1 MRCRKNIL
9 TKEWCFVIDC
19 TIEPEG
25 GGPMDFK
32 LNEEQEAMREMAKN
46 FAEKKIAP
54 SMEEDEKEHRFRPE
68 IVKEMGRLGFF
79 GCIAPEKYG
88 GNESGYLAA
97 SVMTEE
103 IARISPSWGLPF
115 NLQMNSIQSVLLNFG
130 TQEQRERWIPKLI
143 NAELLGCF
151 AITEPN
157 TGSDVASMKLTAVET
172 EGGFVLN
179 GTKMWISGVPV
190 ADLGIVYVY
199 TDKAAKHR
207 GMSAFIVDMHAPGV
221 TQKAINT
228 KLGLFCAPT
237 GEIVF
242 EEVKVPKDSLVG
254 QKGDGFKI
262 CMAMLDNTRLSSAA
276 RAVGVARACLEHSVR
291 YANEREQFGQPVANF
306 QMIQEQIAEM
316 YVEEQ
321 AARLLVYRAA
331 CNRDLGQRN
340 TVEVSCAK
348 YYAAEV
354 AVKAAN
360 QAVKIFGSY
369 GFSTEYPVERFYR
382 DAKSYQIV
390 EGTSNIQK
398 MIIARNA
405 LGLK

>member
-1 MRCRKNIL
+1 
-9 TKEWCFVIDC
+9 
-19 TIEPEG
+19 
-25 GGPMDFK
+25 MDFS
-32 LNEEQEAMREMAKN
+32 LNEEQKAMQEMAKN

-54 SMEEDEKEHRFRPE
+54 TMEEDEKEHKFRRE
-68 IVKEMGRLGFF
+68 IVKEMARLGFF

-97 SVMTEE
+97 TVMTEE
-103 IARISPSWGLPF
+103 IAKVSPSWGLPF
-115 NLQMNSIQSVLLNFG
+115 NLQMNSIQPVLLGFG
-130 TQEQRERWIPKLI
+130 TEEQRERWIPKLI
-143 NAELLGCF
+143 TAETLGCF
-151 AITEPN
+151 AITEAN
-157 TGSDVASMKLTAVET
+157 TGSDVASMKTTAQEV

-179 GTKMWISGVPV
+179 GTKMWISGIPV
-190 ADLGIVYVY
+190 ADVGIVYAY
-199 TDKAAKHR
+199 TDRALKHK
-207 GMSAFIVDMHAPGV
+207 GMSAFMVDMHSPGV
-221 TQKAINT
+221 TQKAIET
-228 KLGLFCAPT
+228 KLGLYCAPT

-242 EEVKVPKDSLVG
+242 EDVKLPKENLVG

-276 RAVGVARACLEHSVR
+276 RAVGVAKACLEHSIR
-291 YANEREQFGQPVANF
+291 YANEREQFGQPIASF

-340 TVEVSCAK
+340 TIEVSCAK

-369 GFSTEYPVERFYR
+369 GFSSEYPVERFYR

-398 MIIARNA
+398 WIIARNA
-405 LGLK
+405 LGVK

>member
-1 MRCRKNIL
+1 
-9 TKEWCFVIDC
+9 
-19 TIEPEG
+19 
-25 GGPMDFK
+25 MDFS
-32 LNEEQEAMREMAKN
+32 LSEEQKAMRDMAKN

-54 SMEEDEKEHRFRPE
+54 TMEEDEKEHKFRRE
-68 IVKEMGRLGFF
+68 IVKEMARLGFF

-97 SVMTEE
+97 TVMTEE
-103 IARISPSWGLPF
+103 IAKVSPSWGLPF
-115 NLQMNSIQSVLLNFG
+115 NLQMNSIQPVLLSFG
-130 TQEQRERWIPKLI
+130 TEEQRERWIPKLI
-143 NAELLGCF
+143 TAETLGCF
-151 AITEPN
+151 AITEAN
-157 TGSDVASMKLTAVET
+157 TGSDVASMKTTAQEV

-179 GTKMWISGVPV
+179 GTKMWISGIPV
-190 ADLGIVYVY
+190 ADVGIVYAY
-199 TDKAAKHR
+199 TDRALKHK
-207 GMSAFIVDMHAPGV
+207 GMSAFMVDMHSPGV
-221 TQKAINT
+221 TQKAIET
-228 KLGLFCAPT
+228 KLGLYCAPT

-242 EEVKVPKDSLVG
+242 EDVKLPKENLVG

-276 RAVGVARACLEHSVR
+276 RAVGVAKACLEHSIR
-291 YANEREQFGQPVANF
+291 YANEREQFGQPIASF
-306 QMIQEQIAEM
+306 QMIQDQIAEM

-321 AARLLVYRAA
+321 AARLLLYRAA

-340 TVEVSCAK
+340 TIEVSCAK

-369 GFSTEYPVERFYR
+369 GFSSEYPVERFYR

-398 MIIARNA
+398 WIIARNA
-405 LGLK
+405 LGVK

>member
-1 MRCRKNIL
+1 M
-9 TKEWCFVIDC
+9 
-19 TIEPEG
+19 G
-25 GGPMDFK
+25 GRVMDFS
-32 LNEEQEAMREMAKN
+32 LTDEQEAMREMAKN

-54 SMEEDEKEHRFRPE
+54 TMEEDEKEHRFRKE
-68 IVKEMGRLGFF
+68 IVKEMARLGFF

-88 GNESGYLAA
+88 GNETGVQAA
-97 SVMTEE
+97 CVMTEE
-103 IARISPSWGLPF
+103 VAKVSPSWGLPF

-130 TQEQRERWIPKLI
+130 TEDQRERFLPKLI
-143 NAELLGCF
+143 TADTLGCF
-151 AITEPN
+151 AITEAN
-157 TGSDVASMKLTAVET
+157 TGSDVASMKTTAQEVED
-172 EGGFVLN
+172 GFVLN
-179 GTKMWISGVPV
+179 GSKMWISGVPA
-190 ADLGIVYVY
+190 ADVGIVYAY
-199 TDKAAKHR
+199 TDRAAKHK
-207 GMSAFIVDMHAPGV
+207 GMSAFMVDMHAPGV
-221 TQKAINT
+221 TQKAIDT
-228 KLGLFCAPT
+228 KLGLYCAPT

-242 EEVKVPKDSLVG
+242 EDVKLPKDALVG
-254 QKGDGFKI
+254 KKGDGFKI
-262 CMAMLDNTRLSSAA
+262 CMSMLDNTRLSSAS

-291 YANEREQFGQPVANF
+291 YANEREQFGTPIANH

-316 YVEEQ
+316 YVEEE
-321 AARLLVYRAA
+321 AARLLVHRAA

-340 TVEVSCAK
+340 TIEVSCAK

-369 GFSTEYPVERFYR
+369 GFSTEYPVERFYQ
-382 DAKSYQIV
+382 DAKSYQNV

>member
-25 GGPMDFK
+25 GGSMDFK

-143 NAELLGCF
+143 NADLLGCF
-151 AITEPN
+151 AITEAN
-157 TGSDVASMKLTAVET
+157 TGSDVASMK
-172 EGGFVLN
+172 
-179 GTKMWISGVPV
+179 S
-190 ADLGIVYVY
+190 
-199 TDKAAKHR
+199 
-207 GMSAFIVDMHAPGV
+207 
-221 TQKAINT
+221 
-228 KLGLFCAPT
+228 T
-237 GEIVF
+237 G
-242 EEVKVPKDSLVG
+242 
-254 QKGDGFKI
+254 Q
-262 CMAMLDNTRLSSAA
+262 
-276 RAVGVARACLEHSVR
+276 
-291 YANEREQFGQPVANF
+291 
-306 QMIQEQIAEM
+306 
-316 YVEEQ
+316 
-321 AARLLVYRAA
+321 
-331 CNRDLGQRN
+331 
-340 TVEVSCAK
+340 
-348 YYAAEV
+348 
-354 AVKAAN
+354 
-360 QAVKIFGSY
+360 
-369 GFSTEYPVERFYR
+369 
-382 DAKSYQIV
+382 
-390 EGTSNIQK
+390 
-398 MIIARNA
+398 
-405 LGLK
+405 

>member
-1 MRCRKNIL
+1 
-9 TKEWCFVIDC
+9 
-19 TIEPEG
+19 
-25 GGPMDFK
+25 MDF
-32 LNEEQEAMREMAKN
+32 LLTEEQEAMREMAKN
-46 FAEKKIAP
+46 FAEKKIVP
-54 SMEEDEKEHRFRPE
+54 TMEEDEKEHHFRKE
-68 IVKEMGRLGFF
+68 IIKEMANLGFF

-88 GNESGYLAA
+88 GNETGYLAA
-97 SVMTEE
+97 SIMAEE

-130 TQEQRERWIPKLI
+130 TEEQRERWIPKLI
-143 NAELLGCF
+143 NADLLGCF

-157 TGSDVASMKLTAVET
+157 TGSDVASMKSTAVEG

-207 GMSAFIVDMHAPGV
+207 GMSAFIVDMHLPGI
-221 TQKAINT
+221 TQKSIDS

-237 GEIVF
+237 GEIIF
-242 EEVKVPKDSLVG
+242 EDVKVPKDSLVG

-291 YANEREQFGQPVANF
+291 YANEREQFGQPIANF

-331 CNRDLGQRN
+331 CNRDRGQRN
-340 TVEVSCAK
+340 TIEVSCAK
-348 YYAAEV
+348 FYAAEV
-354 AVKAAN
+354 AVRAAN

-369 GFSTEYPVERFYR
+369 GFSSEYPVERFYR

-398 MIIARNA
+398 MIIARSA

>member
-1 MRCRKNIL
+1 MK
-9 TKEWCFVIDC
+9 
-19 TIEPEG
+19 
-25 GGPMDFK
+25 
-32 LNEEQEAMREMAKN
+32 
-46 FAEKKIAP
+46 
-54 SMEEDEKEHRFRPE
+54 
-68 IVKEMGRLGFF
+68 
-79 GCIAPEKYG
+79 
-88 GNESGYLAA
+88 
-97 SVMTEE
+97 
-103 IARISPSWGLPF
+103 
-115 NLQMNSIQSVLLNFG
+115 SIQPVLLSFG
-130 TQEQRERWIPKLI
+130 TEEQRERWIPKLI
-143 NAELLGCF
+143 TAETLGCF
-151 AITEPN
+151 AITEAN
-157 TGSDVASMKLTAVET
+157 TGSDVASMKTTAREA

-179 GTKMWISGVPV
+179 GTKMWISGIPV
-190 ADLGIVYVY
+190 ADVGIVYAY
-199 TDKAAKHR
+199 TDRALKHK
-207 GMSAFIVDMHAPGV
+207 GMSAFMVDMHSPGV
-221 TQKAINT
+221 TQKAIET

-242 EEVKVPKDSLVG
+242 EDVKLPKENLIG

-276 RAVGVARACLEHSVR
+276 RAVGVAKACLEHSIR
-291 YANEREQFGQPVANF
+291 YANEREQFGQTIASF
-306 QMIQEQIAEM
+306 QMIQDQIAEM

-321 AARLLVYRAA
+321 AARLLLYRAA

-340 TVEVSCAK
+340 TIEVSCAK

-369 GFSTEYPVERFYR
+369 GFSSEYPVERFYR

-398 MIIARNA
+398 WIIARNA

>member
-1 MRCRKNIL
+1 
-9 TKEWCFVIDC
+9 
-19 TIEPEG
+19 
-25 GGPMDFK
+25 MDFS
-32 LNEEQEAMREMAKN
+32 LTEEQKAMQEMAKN

-54 SMEEDEKEHRFRPE
+54 TMEEDEKEHKFRRE
-68 IVKEMGRLGFF
+68 IVKEMARLGFF

-97 SVMTEE
+97 TLMTEE

-115 NLQMNSIQSVLLNFG
+115 NLQMNSIQPVLLGFG
-130 TQEQRERWIPKLI
+130 TEEQRERWIPKLI
-143 NAELLGCF
+143 TADTLGCF
-151 AITEPN
+151 AITEAN
-157 TGSDVASMKLTAVET
+157 TGSDVASMKTTAQEV

-179 GTKMWISGVPV
+179 GTKMWISGIPV
-190 ADLGIVYVY
+190 ADVGIIYAY
-199 TDKAAKHR
+199 TDRALKHK
-207 GMSAFIVDMHAPGV
+207 GMSTFMLDMHSPGV
-221 TQKAINT
+221 TQKAIET

-242 EEVKVPKDSLVG
+242 EDVKVPKENLVG

-276 RAVGVARACLEHSVR
+276 RAVGVAKACLEHSVR
-291 YANEREQFGQPVANF
+291 YANEREQFGQAIASF

-331 CNRDLGQRN
+331 CNKDLGHRN
-340 TVEVSCAK
+340 TIEVSCAK

-354 AVKAAN
+354 AVRAAN

-369 GFSTEYPVERFYR
+369 GFSSEYPVERFYR
-382 DAKSYQIV
+382 DSKSYQIV

-398 MIIARNA
+398 WIIARNV
-405 LGLK
+405 LGSK

>member
-1 MRCRKNIL
+1 
-9 TKEWCFVIDC
+9 
-19 TIEPEG
+19 
-25 GGPMDFK
+25 MDFR
-32 LNEEQEAMREMAKN
+32 LTEEQEAMREMAKN

-54 SMEEDEKEHRFRPE
+54 TMEEDEKEHRFRRE
-68 IVKEMGRLGFF
+68 IVKEMAKLGFF
-79 GCIAPEKYG
+79 GCLAPEKYG
-88 GNESGYLAA
+88 GNESGFLAA
-97 SVMTEE
+97 TLMTEE

-115 NLQMNSIQSVLLNFG
+115 NLQMNSIQTVLLNFG
-130 TQEQRERWIPKLI
+130 TEQQRERWIPKLI
-143 NAELLGCF
+143 NADLLGCF

-157 TGSDVASMKLTAVET
+157 SGSDVASMKSTAEET
-172 EGGFVLN
+172 EDGFILN

-190 ADLGIVYVY
+190 ADIGIVYAY
-199 TDKAAKHR
+199 TDRSAKHR
-207 GMSAFIVDMHAPGV
+207 GISAFIVDMHSPGV
-221 TQKAINT
+221 TQKAIET

-242 EEVKVPKDSLVG
+242 DNVKLPKDSLVG

-276 RAVGVARACLEHSVR
+276 RAVGVARACREHSVR
-291 YANEREQFGQPVANF
+291 YANEREQFGQTIANF

-316 YVEEQ
+316 YVEEE

-331 CNRDLGQRN
+331 CNRDLGIRN

-348 YYAAEV
+348 YFASEV
-354 AVKAAN
+354 AVRAAN
-360 QAVKIFGSY
+360 TAVKIFGSY
-369 GFSTEYPVERFYR
+369 GFSSEYPVERFYR

-398 MIIARNA
+398 VIIARNV
-405 LGLK
+405 LGIK

>member
-1 MRCRKNIL
+1 
-9 TKEWCFVIDC
+9 
-19 TIEPEG
+19 
-25 GGPMDFK
+25 MDFK
-32 LNEEQEAMREMAKN
+32 LTEEQEAMREMAKN

-54 SMEEDEKEHRFRPE
+54 TMEEDEKEHRFRKE
-68 IVKEMGRLGFF
+68 IVREMAKLGFF
-79 GCIAPEKYG
+79 GCIASEKYG

-97 SVMTEE
+97 TLMTEE
-103 IARISPSWGLPF
+103 IAKVSPSWGLPF

-130 TQEQRERWIPKLI
+130 TEEQRERWIPKLI
-143 NAELLGCF
+143 NADLLGCF
-151 AITEPN
+151 AITEAN
-157 TGSDVASMKLTAVET
+157 TGSDVASMKSTTQEVED
-172 EGGFVLN
+172 GFILN

-190 ADLGIVYVY
+190 ADLGIVYAY
-199 TDKAAKHR
+199 TDRAAKHR
-207 GMSAFIVDMHAPGV
+207 GISAFIVDMHSPGV
-221 TQKAINT
+221 TQKAIDT

-242 EEVKVPKDSLVG
+242 EDVKLPKHSLVG
-254 QKGDGFKI
+254 NKGDGFKI

-276 RAVGVARACLEHSVR
+276 RAVGVARACLDHSVR
-291 YANEREQFGQPVANF
+291 YANEREQFGQPIANF

-316 YVEEQ
+316 YVEEE

-331 CNRDLGQRN
+331 CGRDEGKRN
-340 TVEVSCAK
+340 TIEVSCAK

-354 AVKAAN
+354 AVRAAN
-360 QAVKIFGSY
+360 TAVKIFGSY

-398 MIIARNA
+398 MIISRHA